1 MKNIISAIV
10 FMLSLTPFSFA
21 QHIPPC
27 QGTAHSTSICWGYA
41 TGRAFGRSWND
52 SRCPLSTL
60 HFTTIPSAYFDYYSG
75 SSLSGIQSGDIVR
88 FAAHAAYVV
97 TPNTNVNNIVVDQ
110 VPYDGGQ
117 EQTGILLGTVIQ
129 TQGQP
134 LGYYRKK
141 PLWKI
146 TVQNSFTGGNVG
158 VDGAE
163 YTSPYTT
170 PQLFW
175 ETSVP
180 VDAVMEGR
188 IYDGY
193 VRRFQ
198 YWQDDY
204 SGQQLS
210 LSKTATIPVTFY
222 DYTQTRSYTAFF
234 LKEFNIVFRNSFVG
248 VGNGGVIKVNGT
260 QYNSP
265 TSTFPVREG
274 TSITGEAIYQVSNG
288 IEYLFDHWSDG
299 STNYVGNPYTF
310 TPTDHRTYTAYFVG
324 KPLPMINFGL
334 HHVVNV
340 GQNIHLVWNDHP
352 NTNVTQYQIWRKVKH
367 SSTGT
372 TEGPT
377 LLTTLNRGTTSWTDY
392 DYIYTSGYT
401 DDLLSYDVRAYYR
414 TEGTYANESW
424 VVGYGKQYD
433 IAQDN
438 SGASATVS
446 FLPNE
451 YSVVNYPN
459 PFNPSTT
466 IRYALPKD
474 GHVMLKV
481 YDMLGR
487 EMMTL
492 VNEEREAG
500 SHEVRLD
507 GTRLGS
513 GVYLCRITAGGF
525 TSVMK
530 ISLMK

>member
-1 MKNIISAIV
+1 
-10 FMLSLTPFSFA
+10 
-21 QHIPPC
+21 
-27 QGTAHSTSICWGYA
+27 
-41 TGRAFGRSWND
+41 
-52 SRCPLSTL
+52 
-60 HFTTIPSAYFDYYSG
+60 
-75 SSLSGIQSGDIVR
+75 
-88 FAAHAAYVV
+88 
-97 TPNTNVNNIVVDQ
+97 
-110 VPYDGGQ
+110 
-117 EQTGILLGTVIQ
+117 
-129 TQGQP
+129 
-134 LGYYRKK
+134 
-141 PLWKI
+141 
-146 TVQNSFTGGNVG
+146 
-158 VDGAE
+158 
-163 YTSPYTT
+163 
-170 PQLFW
+170 
-175 ETSVP
+175 
-180 VDAVMEGR
+180 
-188 IYDGY
+188 
-193 VRRFQ
+193 
-198 YWQDDY
+198 
-204 SGQQLS
+204 
-210 LSKTATIPVTFY
+210 
-222 DYTQTRSYTAFF
+222 
-234 LKEFNIVFRNSFVG
+234 
-248 VGNGGVIKVNGT
+248 
-260 QYNSP
+260 
-265 TSTFPVREG
+265 
-274 TSITGEAIYQVSNG
+274 
-288 IEYLFDHWSDG
+288 
-299 STNYVGNPYTF
+299 
-310 TPTDHRTYTAYFVG
+310 
-324 KPLPMINFGL
+324 MINFGL

-446 FLPNE
+446 FLPKE